1 MSLLSDNDVFKTFGM
16 RTREKF
22 VATLF
27 SVLPITVFF
36 PIGIMYTAIVLY
48 LTAWF
53 AAGDLRE
60 KWIEV
65 KRHPV
70 YTANFVLLAI
80 VLLSAVLLSSGNEY
94 RWHGMIHYFV
104 FVFLLLFSV
113 GCKDVVY
120 HRAKLSLFIGALYA
134 GAVFCFAKLGWL
146 PDWTIFSY
154 YHQYA
159 GNKSISLGIFLAIVA
174 AWMLNEAFDASERRT
189 MLAYLAAYAF
199 AEWVVVQF
207 AVTRTGTL
215 MVYLLSALVILCRLK
230 FNRRSLAI
238 VAVVSAVIVGAVL
251 SNGDGNR
258 RLQGVSA
265 AITALQE
272 GSVAT
277 GESNRLQF
285 LRVTGAMIAEKP
297 IAGFGIGGWR
307 QEYPVRAQGLETA
320 FMSTPHND
328 YLLYGSELGVIGLVL
343 LAWIFGAL
351 VVASLRTKSTKGTA
365 LLLVMVALVVSSM
378 FNAMLRDW
386 RFGVPMM
393 LMIAIAYRESRAQL
407 PQSDVEQP
415 GAVSASGNGS
425 REMAN

>member
-1 MSLLSDNDVFKTFGM
+1 MSLRKQLPQIF
-16 RTREKF
+16 F
-22 VATLF
+22 VI
-27 SVLPITVFF
+27 LPITLFF

-48 LTAWF
+48 FTAWF
-53 AAGDLRE
+53 AAGALRD
-60 KWIEV
+60 KWIEI
-65 KRHPV
+65 KHHPV

-113 GCKDVVY
+113 GCEDTVY
-120 HRAKLSLFIGALYA
+120 RRAKLSLFIGALYA

-199 AEWVVVQF
+199 TEWVVVQF

-215 MVYLLSALVILCRLK
+215 MVYLLSAVIILRRLG
-230 FNRRSLAI
+230 FNRRSLAMAAF
-238 VAVVSAVIVGAVL
+238 VSVVIMGIAA

-297 IAGFGIGGWR
+297 ITGFGIGGWR
-307 QEYPVRAQGLETA
+307 QEYPVRAEGLETA

-328 YLLYGSELGVIGLVL
+328 YLLYGSELGVIGLIL

-365 LLLVMVALVVSSM
+365 LLLVMVELVVSSM

-393 LMIAIAYRESRAQL
+393 LMIAIAYRDSRTVSS
-407 PQSDVEQP
+407 QSDVELS
-415 GAVSASGNGS
+415 ASVSDSGNGLS
-425 REMAN
+425 GIPK

>member
-1 MSLLSDNDVFKTFGM
+1 MSLRKQLPEIF
-16 RTREKF
+16 F
-22 VATLF
+22 VI
-27 SVLPITVFF
+27 LPITLFF

-48 LTAWF
+48 FIAWF
-53 AAGDLRE
+53 AAGALRE
-60 KWIEV
+60 KWAEIR
-65 KRHPV
+65 RHPV
-70 YTANFVLLAI
+70 YTANLILLAI
-80 VLLSAVLLSSGNEY
+80 VLLSAIFLSAGNDY
-94 RWHGMIHYFV
+94 RWHGIIHYLV

-113 GCKDVVY
+113 GCEDAVY
-120 HRAKLSLFIGALYA
+120 RRAKLALFIGTLYA

-159 GNKSISLGIFLAIVA
+159 GNKSISLGIFLAIAA
-174 AWMLNEAFDASERRT
+174 AWMLNEAFDANERRT
-189 MLAYLAAYAF
+189 MLTYLAAYAF
-199 AEWVVVQF
+199 TEWVVVQF

-215 MVYLLSALVILCRLK
+215 MVYLLSALVILRRLR

-238 VAVVSAVIVGAVL
+238 VAVVSLVILCVVA

-258 RLQGVSA
+258 RLKGVGS
-265 AITALQE
+265 AITALQD
-272 GSVAT
+272 GSAGT

-285 LRVTGAMIAEKP
+285 LQVTGAMIAEKP
-297 IAGFGIGGWR
+297 FVGFGIGGWR

-328 YLLYGSELGVIGLVL
+328 YLLYGSELGVIGLIL

-351 VVASLRTKSTKGTA
+351 MRASLKVKSTKGTA

-393 LMIAIAYRESRAQL
+393 LMIAIAYRDSRATSSK
-407 PQSDVEQP
+407 SDFMQ
-415 GAVSASGNGS
+415 SASASAVGDESG
-425 REMAN
+425 EMSK

>member
-1 MSLLSDNDVFKTFGM
+1 MSLRKQLPEIF
-16 RTREKF
+16 F
-22 VATLF
+22 VI
-27 SVLPITVFF
+27 LPITLFF
-36 PIGIMYTAIVLY
+36 PIGIMYTTIVLY
-48 LTAWF
+48 FVAWF
-53 AAGDLRE
+53 AAGALRE
-60 KWIEV
+60 KWIEI

-80 VLLSAVLLSSGNEY
+80 VLLSAILLSSGNEY
-94 RWHGMIHYFV
+94 RWHGIIHYLV

-113 GCKDVVY
+113 GCEDAVY
-120 HRAKLSLFIGALYA
+120 RRAKLSLFIGALYA
-134 GAVFCFAKLGWL
+134 GVVFCFAKLGLL

-199 AEWVVVQF
+199 TEWVVVQF

-215 MVYLLSALVILCRLK
+215 MVYLLSALVILRRLK
-230 FNRRSLAI
+230 FNRRSLAM
-238 VAVVSAVIVGAVL
+238 VAVVSAVIMDIAS

-297 IAGFGIGGWR
+297 FVGFGIGGWR

-328 YLLYGSELGVIGLVL
+328 YLLYGSELGVIGLIL

-351 VVASLRTKSTKGTA
+351 VVESLRANSTKGAA

-393 LMIAIAYRESRAQL
+393 LMIAIAYRESRTPL
-407 PQSDVEQP
+407 SQSDAEQP
-415 GAVSASGNGS
+415 EAVSAIGDRSS
-425 REMAN
+425 EMAN

>member
-1 MSLLSDNDVFKTFGM
+1 MSLRKQLPEIF
-16 RTREKF
+16 F
-22 VATLF
+22 VI
-27 SVLPITVFF
+27 LPITLFF
-36 PIGIMYTAIVLY
+36 PIGIMYTTIVLY
-48 LTAWF
+48 FVAWF
-53 AAGDLRE
+53 AAGALRE
-60 KWIEV
+60 KWIEI

-80 VLLSAVLLSSGNEY
+80 VLLSAILLSSGNEY
-94 RWHGMIHYFV
+94 RWHGIIHYLV

-113 GCKDVVY
+113 GCEDAVY
-120 HRAKLSLFIGALYA
+120 RRAKLSLFIGALYA
-134 GAVFCFAKLGWL
+134 GVVFCFAKLGLL

-199 AEWVVVQF
+199 TEWVVVQF

-215 MVYLLSALVILCRLK
+215 MVYLLSALVILRRLK
-230 FNRRSLAI
+230 FNRRSLAM
-238 VAVVSAVIVGAVL
+238 VAVVSAVIMGIAS

-297 IAGFGIGGWR
+297 FVGFGIGGWR

-328 YLLYGSELGVIGLVL
+328 YLLYGSELGVIGLIL

-351 VVASLRTKSTKGTA
+351 VVESLRANSTKGAA

-393 LMIAIAYRESRAQL
+393 LMIAIAYRESRTPL
-407 PQSDVEQP
+407 SQSDAEQP
-415 GAVSASGNGS
+415 EAVSAIGDRSS
-425 REMAN
+425 EMAN

>member
-1 MSLLSDNDVFKTFGM
+1 MSL
-16 RTREKF
+16 RTQLPEIFF
-22 VATLF
+22 VI
-27 SVLPITVFF
+27 LPITLFF
-36 PIGIMYTAIVLY
+36 PIGIMYTTIVLY
-48 LTAWF
+48 FVAWF
-53 AAGDLRE
+53 AAGALRE
-60 KWIEV
+60 KWIEI

-113 GCKDVVY
+113 GCEDAVY
-120 HRAKLSLFIGALYA
+120 RRAKLSLFLGALYA
-134 GAVFCFAKLGWL
+134 GAVFCFAKLGGL

-199 AEWVVVQF
+199 TEWVVVQF

-215 MVYLLSALVILCRLK
+215 MVYLLSALVIFRRLK
-230 FNRRSLAI
+230 FNRRSLAMAAF
-238 VAVVSAVIVGAVL
+238 VSVVIMGIAA

-258 RLQGVSA
+258 RLQGVSV

-297 IAGFGIGGWR
+297 IVGFGIGGWR

-328 YLLYGSELGVIGLVL
+328 YLLYGSELGVIGLIL

-351 VVASLRTKSTKGTA
+351 VFASLRTKSTKGTA

-415 GAVSASGNGS
+415 GALSASGDGS

>member
-1 MSLLSDNDVFKTFGM
+1 
-16 RTREKF
+16 
-22 VATLF
+22 
-27 SVLPITVFF
+27 
-36 PIGIMYTAIVLY
+36 
-48 LTAWF
+48 
-53 AAGDLRE
+53 
-60 KWIEV
+60 
-65 KRHPV
+65 
-70 YTANFVLLAI
+70 
-80 VLLSAVLLSSGNEY
+80 
-94 RWHGMIHYFV
+94 
-104 FVFLLLFSV
+104 
-113 GCKDVVY
+113 
-120 HRAKLSLFIGALYA
+120 
-134 GAVFCFAKLGWL
+134 
-146 PDWTIFSY
+146 
-154 YHQYA
+154 
-159 GNKSISLGIFLAIVA
+159 
-174 AWMLNEAFDASERRT
+174 MLNEAFDATDRRT

-199 AEWVVVQF
+199 TEWVVVQF

-215 MVYLLSALVILCRLK
+215 MVYLLSALVILRRLK

-265 AITALQE
+265 AITALLE
-272 GSVAT
+272 GSIAT

-285 LRVTGAMIAEKP
+285 LLVTGAMIAEKP

-307 QEYPVRAQGLETA
+307 QEYPVRAEGLETA

-328 YLLYGSELGVIGLVL
+328 YLLYGSELGVIGLIL

-351 VVASLRTKSTKGTA
+351 VVASLRNKSTKGTA
-365 LLLVMVALVVSSM
+365 LLLVLVALVVSSM

-415 GAVSASGNGS
+415 GAVSASGNRS

>member
-1 MSLLSDNDVFKTFGM
+1 MSLRKQLPEIFF
-16 RTREKF
+16 
-22 VATLF
+22 AI
-27 SVLPITVFF
+27 LPITLFF
-36 PIGIMYTAIVLY
+36 PIGIMYAAIVLY
-48 LTAWF
+48 FIAWF
-53 AAGDLRE
+53 SAGGLRD
-60 KWIEV
+60 KWTEIR
-65 KRHPV
+65 RHPV
-70 YTANFVLLAI
+70 YTANLILLAV
-80 VLLSAVLLSSGNEY
+80 VLLSAVLLSSGNDY

-113 GCKDVVY
+113 GCKDTVY
-120 HRAKLSLFIGALYA
+120 RRAKLSLFIGTLYA
-134 GAVFCFAKLGWL
+134 GAVYCFAKLGWL

-154 YHQYA
+154 YQQYA

-174 AWMLNEAFDASERRT
+174 AWMLNEAFDATDRRT

-199 AEWVVVQF
+199 TEWVVVQF

-215 MVYLLSALVILCRLK
+215 MVYLLSVLVILRRLK

-238 VAVVSAVIVGAVL
+238 VAAVSAVIIGIVA

-258 RLQGVSA
+258 RLKGVGS

-272 GSVAT
+272 GSAAT

-297 IAGFGIGGWR
+297 FVGFGIGGWR
-307 QEYPVRAQGLETA
+307 QEYPVRATGLETA

-328 YLLYGSELGVIGLVL
+328 YLLYGSELGVTGLIL

-351 VVASLRTKSTKGTA
+351 VRESLRARSTKGTA
-365 LLLVMVALVVSSM
+365 LLLLMVALVVSSM

-393 LMIAIAYRESRAQL
+393 LMIAIAYRESRPPL
-407 PQSDVEQP
+407 SQSDVEQP
-415 GAVSASGNGS
+415 GAVSASGHGS
-425 REMAN
+425 SEMAN

>member
-1 MSLLSDNDVFKTFGM
+1 MSLRKQLPEIF
-16 RTREKF
+16 F
-22 VATLF
+22 VI
-27 SVLPITVFF
+27 LPITLFF
-36 PIGIMYTAIVLY
+36 PIGIMYTVIVLY
-48 LTAWF
+48 FIAWF
-53 AAGDLRE
+53 AAGDLRD
-60 KWIEV
+60 KWVEIR
-65 KRHPV
+65 RHPV
-70 YTANFVLLAI
+70 YTANLILLAI
-80 VLLSAVLLSSGNEY
+80 VLLSATLLSSGNDY
-94 RWHGMIHYFV
+94 RWHGIIHYLI

-113 GCKDVVY
+113 GCQDTVY
-120 HRAKLSLFIGALYA
+120 RRAKLSLFLGTLYA
-134 GAVFCFAKLGWL
+134 GAVYCFAKLGWL

-174 AWMLNEAFDASERRT
+174 AWMLNEAFDADERRT
-189 MLAYLAAYAF
+189 MLTYLAAYAF
-199 AEWVVVQF
+199 TEWVVVQF

-215 MVYLLSALVILCRLK
+215 MVYFLSALVILRRLK

-238 VAVVSAVIVGAVL
+238 VAVVSLVIIGIVA

-258 RLQGVSA
+258 RLKGVGS

-272 GSVAT
+272 GSAAT

-297 IAGFGIGGWR
+297 FLGFGIGGWR

-328 YLLYGSELGVIGLVL
+328 YLLYGSELGVIGLIL

-351 VVASLRTKSTKGTA
+351 VRESLRATSTKGTA
-365 LLLVMVALVVSSM
+365 LLLVMVALMVSSM

-386 RFGVPMM
+386 RFGVPLM
-393 LMIAIAYRESRAQL
+393 LLIAIAYRDSRAISSNL
-407 PQSDVEQP
+407 DGEP
-415 GAVSASGNGS
+415 SASAIGNES
-425 REMAN
+425 SEMPK

>member
-1 MSLLSDNDVFKTFGM
+1 MSLRKQLPEIF
-16 RTREKF
+16 F
-22 VATLF
+22 VI
-27 SVLPITVFF
+27 LPITLFF

-48 LTAWF
+48 FVAWF
-53 AAGDLRE
+53 AAGALRE
-60 KWIEV
+60 KWIEI

-80 VLLSAVLLSSGNEY
+80 VLLSAILLSSGNEY
-94 RWHGMIHYFV
+94 RWHGIIHYLV

-113 GCKDVVY
+113 GCEDAVY
-120 HRAKLSLFIGALYA
+120 RRAKLSLFIGALYA
-134 GAVFCFAKLGWL
+134 GVVFCFAKLGWL

-199 AEWVVVQF
+199 TEWVVVQF

-215 MVYLLSALVILCRLK
+215 MVYLLSALVILRKLK
-230 FNRRSLAI
+230 FNRRSLAM
-238 VAVVSAVIVGAVL
+238 VAVVSAVIMGIAS

-297 IAGFGIGGWR
+297 FVGFGIGGWR

-328 YLLYGSELGVIGLVL
+328 YLLYGSELGVIGLIL

-351 VVASLRTKSTKGTA
+351 VVESLRANSMKGTA
-365 LLLVMVALVVSSM
+365 LLLVVVALVVSSM

-393 LMIAIAYRESRAQL
+393 LMIAIAYRESQASL
-407 PQSDVEQP
+407 SQSDAERP
-415 GAVSASGNGS
+415 EAVSAIGNGS
-425 REMAN
+425 SEMAN

>member
-1 MSLLSDNDVFKTFGM
+1 MSLRKQLPEIF
-16 RTREKF
+16 F
-22 VATLF
+22 VI
-27 SVLPITVFF
+27 LPITLFF

-48 LTAWF
+48 FIAWF
-53 AAGDLRE
+53 AAGALRE
-60 KWIEV
+60 KWAEIR
-65 KRHPV
+65 RHPV
-70 YTANFVLLAI
+70 YTANLILLAI
-80 VLLSAVLLSSGNEY
+80 VLLSAIFLSTGNDY
-94 RWHGMIHYFV
+94 RWHGIIHYLV

-113 GCKDVVY
+113 GCEDAVY
-120 HRAKLSLFIGALYA
+120 RRAKLALFIGTLYA

-159 GNKSISLGIFLAIVA
+159 GNKSISLGIFLAIAA
-174 AWMLNEAFDASERRT
+174 AWMLNEAFDANERRT

-199 AEWVVVQF
+199 TEWVVVQF

-215 MVYLLSALVILCRLK
+215 MVYLLSALVILRRLR
-230 FNRRSLAI
+230 FIRRSLTL
-238 VAVVSAVIVGAVL
+238 VAVVSIVLMGIVT

-258 RLQGVSA
+258 RLQGVGA
-265 AITALQE
+265 AITALQD
-272 GSVAT
+272 GGAGT

-285 LRVTGAMIAEKP
+285 LQVTGAMIAEKP
-297 IAGFGIGGWR
+297 FVGFGIGGWR
-307 QEYPVRAQGLETA
+307 QEYPERAQGLETA

-328 YLLYGSELGVIGLVL
+328 YLLYGSELGVIGLIL

-351 VVASLRTKSTKGTA
+351 VRASLKAKSTKGTA

-393 LMIAIAYRESRAQL
+393 LMIAIAYRDSRATSSK
-407 PQSDVEQP
+407 SDFMQ
-415 GAVSASGNGS
+415 SASASAVGDDSG
-425 REMAN
+425 EMSK

>member
-1 MSLLSDNDVFKTFGM
+1 MSLRKQLPEIF
-16 RTREKF
+16 F
-22 VATLF
+22 VI
-27 SVLPITVFF
+27 LPITLFF
-36 PIGIMYTAIVLY
+36 PIGIMYTTIVLY
-48 LTAWF
+48 FVAWF
-53 AAGDLRE
+53 AAGALRE
-60 KWIEV
+60 KWIEI

-70 YTANFVLLAI
+70 YTANFVLIAT
-80 VLLSAVLLSSGNEY
+80 VLLSAILLSSGNEY
-94 RWHGMIHYFV
+94 RWHGIIHYLV
-104 FVFLLLFSV
+104 FVFLLFFSV
-113 GCKDVVY
+113 GCEDAVY
-120 HRAKLSLFIGALYA
+120 RRAKLSLFIGALYA
-134 GAVFCFAKLGWL
+134 GVIFCFAKLGWL

-199 AEWVVVQF
+199 TEWVVVQF

-215 MVYLLSALVILCRLK
+215 MVYLLSALVILRRLK
-230 FNRRSLAI
+230 FNRRSLAMAAF
-238 VAVVSAVIVGAVL
+238 VSVVIMGIAA

-258 RLQGVSA
+258 RLQGVSV

-297 IAGFGIGGWR
+297 IVGFGIGGWR

-328 YLLYGSELGVIGLVL
+328 YLLYGSELGVIGLIL

-351 VVASLRTKSTKGTA
+351 VFASLRTKSTKGTA

-415 GAVSASGNGS
+415 GALSASGDGS

>member
-1 MSLLSDNDVFKTFGM
+1 MSLRKQLPEIF
-16 RTREKF
+16 F
-22 VATLF
+22 VI
-27 SVLPITVFF
+27 LPITLFF

-48 LTAWF
+48 FIAWF
-53 AAGDLRE
+53 AAGALRE
-60 KWIEV
+60 KWAEIR
-65 KRHPV
+65 RHPV
-70 YTANFVLLAI
+70 YTANLILLAI
-80 VLLSAVLLSSGNEY
+80 VVLSAIFLSAGNDY
-94 RWHGMIHYFV
+94 RWHGIIHYFV

-113 GCKDVVY
+113 GCEDAVY
-120 HRAKLSLFIGALYA
+120 RRAKLALFIGTLYA

-159 GNKSISLGIFLAIVA
+159 GNKSISLGIFLAIAA
-174 AWMLNEAFDASERRT
+174 AWMLNEAFDANERRT
-189 MLAYLAAYAF
+189 MLTYLAAYAF
-199 AEWVVVQF
+199 TEWVVVQF

-215 MVYLLSALVILCRLK
+215 MVYLLSALVILRRLK

-238 VAVVSAVIVGAVL
+238 VAVVSLVILCVVA

-258 RLQGVSA
+258 RLKGVGS

-272 GSVAT
+272 GSAAT
-277 GESNRLQF
+277 GSSNRLQF

-297 IAGFGIGGWR
+297 FIGFGIGGWR

-328 YLLYGSELGVIGLVL
+328 YLLYVSELGVIGLTL

-351 VVASLRTKSTKGTA
+351 VRESLRATSIRGTA
-365 LLLVMVALVVSSM
+365 LLLVIVALMVSSM

-386 RFGVPMM
+386 RFGVPLM
-393 LMIAIAYRESRAQL
+393 LMIAIAYRDSRAMSSNLGIKPAAQ
-407 PQSDVEQP
+407 
-415 GAVSASGNGS
+415 ASAPDNESS
-425 REMAN
+425 EMPK

>member
-1 MSLLSDNDVFKTFGM
+1 MSLRKQLPEIF
-16 RTREKF
+16 F
-22 VATLF
+22 VI
-27 SVLPITVFF
+27 LPITLFF
-36 PIGIMYTAIVLY
+36 PIGIMYTTIVLY
-48 LTAWF
+48 FVAWF
-53 AAGDLRE
+53 AAGALRE
-60 KWIEV
+60 KWIEI

-80 VLLSAVLLSSGNEY
+80 IFLSAILLSSGNEY
-94 RWHGMIHYFV
+94 RWHGIIHYLV

-113 GCKDVVY
+113 GCEDTVY
-120 HRAKLSLFIGALYA
+120 RRAKLSLFIGAVYA
-134 GAVFCFAKLGWL
+134 GAIFCFAKLGWL
-146 PDWTIFSY
+146 PDLTIFSY

-174 AWMLNEAFDASERRT
+174 AWILNEAFDAAERRT
-189 MLAYLAAYAF
+189 MLTYLAAYAF
-199 AEWVVVQF
+199 TEWVVVQF

-215 MVYLLSALVILCRLK
+215 MVYLLSALVILRRLK
-230 FNRRSLAI
+230 FDRRSLAM
-238 VAVVSAVIVGAVL
+238 VAVVSAVIMGIAS

-272 GSVAT
+272 GSFAN

-285 LRVTGAMIAEKP
+285 LRVTGEMIAEKP
-297 IAGFGIGGWR
+297 IVGFGIGGWR

-328 YLLYGSELGVIGLVL
+328 YLLYGSELGVIGLIL
-343 LAWIFGAL
+343 LVWIVGAL
-351 VVASLRTKSTKGTA
+351 VVESLKAKSTKGTA

-393 LMIAIAYRESRAQL
+393 LMIAIAYRESRAPL
-407 PQSDVEQP
+407 SQSDAEQP
-415 GAVSASGNGS
+415 EAVSAIGNGS
-425 REMAN
+425 SEMAN

>member
-1 MSLLSDNDVFKTFGM
+1 
-16 RTREKF
+16 
-22 VATLF
+22 
-27 SVLPITVFF
+27 
-36 PIGIMYTAIVLY
+36 
-48 LTAWF
+48 
-53 AAGDLRE
+53 
-60 KWIEV
+60 
-65 KRHPV
+65 
-70 YTANFVLLAI
+70 
-80 VLLSAVLLSSGNEY
+80 
-94 RWHGMIHYFV
+94 
-104 FVFLLLFSV
+104 V
-113 GCKDVVY
+113 GCEDAVY
-120 HRAKLSLFIGALYA
+120 RRAKLSLFIGTLYA
-134 GAVFCFAKLGWL
+134 GAVYCFAKLGWL

-199 AEWVVVQF
+199 TEWVVVQF

-215 MVYLLSALVILCRLK
+215 MVYLLSALVILRRLK
-230 FNRRSLAI
+230 FNRRYLAM
-238 VAVVSAVIVGAVL
+238 VAVVSVVIMGAVL
-251 SNGDGNR
+251 SNSDGNR
-258 RLQGVSA
+258 RLQGVGA

-297 IAGFGIGGWR
+297 IVGFGIGGWR
-307 QEYPVRAQGLETA
+307 QEYPVRAEGLETA

-328 YLLYGSELGVIGLVL
+328 YLLYGSELGVIGLIL

-351 VVASLRTKSTKGTA
+351 VFASLRTKSTKGTA

-393 LMIAIAYRESRAQL
+393 LMIAIAYRDSRTVSS
-407 PQSDVEQP
+407 QSDVELS
-415 GAVSASGNGS
+415 ASVSNSGNGLS
-425 REMAN
+425 GIPK